1 MINLSEADK
10 RIYDTCEEGPETY
23 WDILGPGCSWQE
35 QHFKLEQ
42 PLGYG
47 DRSNTKQ
54 LSAKPGWALQF
65 EITAVYPGAKY
76 DDTAITEIYFDGID
90 VH

>member
-1 MINLSEADK
+1 MKFSLTTILTLYALTSFTQLVKDQDASDKLPEADK
-10 RIYDTCEEGPETY
+10 RIYDICEEGPETY

-47 DRSNTKQ
+47 DRNKATICQ
-54 LSAKPGWALQF
+54 TRMDP
-65 EITAVYPGAKY
+65 
-76 DDTAITEIYFDGID
+76 AI
-90 VH
+90 